1 MMSFQR
7 GCVVRSTAGRDK
19 GRLLAVTAVTQR
31 GVEVCDG
38 KERKLLRPK
47 IKNPKHVE
55 PTPMRL
61 TQEDMRLTAACAA
74 RSEGLRMR
82 LHHCREVSICQSRI

>member
-31 GVEVCDG
+31 
-38 KERKLLRPK
+38 KLLRPK

-61 TQEDMRLTAACAA
+61 TQEDMAFDSRLRRALRRLEDETA
-74 RSEGLRMR
+74 SL
-82 LHHCREVSICQSRI
+82 

>member
-47 IKNPKHVE
+47 IKNPKHIE
-55 PTPMRL
+55 P
-61 TQEDMRLTAACAA
+61 TQEDMAFDSRLRRALRRLEEETA
-74 RSEGLRMR
+74 SL
-82 LHHCREVSICQSRI
+82 

>member
-38 KERKLLRPK
+38 KEHKLLR
-47 IKNPKHVE
+47 PKHVE

-61 TQEDMRLTAACAA
+61 TQEDMAFDSRLRRALRRLEDETA
-74 RSEGLRMR
+74 SL
-82 LHHCREVSICQSRI
+82 

>member
-31 GVEVCDG
+31 GVG

-61 TQEDMRLTAACAA
+61 TQEDMAFDSRLRRALRRLEDETA
-74 RSEGLRMR
+74 SL
-82 LHHCREVSICQSRI
+82 

>member
-38 KERKLLRPK
+38 K
-47 IKNPKHVE
+47 

-61 TQEDMRLTAACAA
+61 TQEDMAFDSRLRRALRRLEDETA
-74 RSEGLRMR
+74 SL
-82 LHHCREVSICQSRI
+82 

>member
-1 MMSFQR
+1 MSFQR

-47 IKNPKHVE
+47 IKNPKQIGRAHV
-55 PTPMRL
+55 
-61 TQEDMRLTAACAA
+61 
-74 RSEGLRMR
+74 
-82 LHHCREVSICQSRI
+82 

>member
-19 GRLLAVTAVTQR
+19 GRLLAVTAVTSS

-47 IKNPKHVE
+47 IKNPKHLE
-55 PTPMRL
+55 PTSLRV
-61 TQEDMRLTAACAA
+61 TQEELAFDSRLCRALRRLEDETA
-74 RSEGLRMR
+74 SL
-82 LHHCREVSICQSRI
+82 

>member
-1 MMSFQR
+1 MSFQR
-7 GCVVRSTAGRDK
+7 GCVVRSAAGRDK

-38 KERKLLRPK
+38 KERKLFRPK

-61 TQEDMRLTAACAA
+61 TQEDMAFDSRLRRALRRLEDETA
-74 RSEGLRMR
+74 SL
-82 LHHCREVSICQSRI
+82 

>member
-61 TQEDMRLTAACAA
+61 TQEDMAFDSRLRRA
-74 RSEGLRMR
+74 LRM
-82 LHHCREVSICQSRI
+82 LEDETASL

>member
-1 MMSFQR
+1 MSFQR

-55 PTPMRL
+55 PTPM
-61 TQEDMRLTAACAA
+61 EDMAFDSRLRRALRRLEDETA
-74 RSEGLRMR
+74 SL
-82 LHHCREVSICQSRI
+82 

>member
-1 MMSFQR
+1 MSFQR

-38 KERKLLRPK
+38 KGAQAPQ
-47 IKNPKHVE
+47 
-55 PTPMRL
+55 
-61 TQEDMRLTAACAA
+61 TQK
-74 RSEGLRMR
+74 
-82 LHHCREVSICQSRI
+82 SRILSTSSRRRCV